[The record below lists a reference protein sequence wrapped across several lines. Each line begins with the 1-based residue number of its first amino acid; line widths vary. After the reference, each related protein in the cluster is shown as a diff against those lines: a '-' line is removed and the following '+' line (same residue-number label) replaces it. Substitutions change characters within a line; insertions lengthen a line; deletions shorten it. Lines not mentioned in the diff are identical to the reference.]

1 MRLPVPVVRADA
13 VEHYAELLSSEALP
27 SEALCLTAVRGLTID
42 EALARFDASPQTRTT
57 TLADAGQA
65 SVNAF
70 PDELFLVVA
79 GERDGWVFLAEHNGF
94 HGSLPEVLA
103 RLSSGTV
110 AATVYWNVNFNNT
123 IALARDGQILGEMDF
138 VGGDE
143 PTADLAT
150 YLEDLDFDDADF
162 MCAAAIAFVERVTG
176 VRLDAN
182 WATAPHQTAV
192 ITQPARFEDPD
203 PAGWLVVNAREVF
216 DLFRSAETS
225 VLREIATMAASRA
238 CAAAGI
244 DDPDIA
250 RDLSTDVDGLSAAA
264 LLQRREQLTD
274 RLRESHFRAL
284 NLRWD
289 RCTPPDPQA
298 DRVTRLQ
305 ADVARRHADTTAEQ
319 MLVARAH
326 ALAAVRACLSKD
338 AITSAAQALINA
350 CQADRA
356 HWSDLR
362 EQAATLLSEAR

>member
-42 EALARFDASPQTRTT
+42 EVLARFDASPQTRTT

-79 GERDGWVFLAEHNGF
+79 DERDGWVFLAEHNGY
-94 HGSLPEVLA
+94 HGSLPEVLT
-103 RLSSGTV
+103 RVSHGTV
-110 AATVYWNVNFNNT
+110 AATAYWNVNLDNT
-123 IALARDGQILGEMDF
+123 IVLARGQILGEMDF
-138 VGGDE
+138 VEGTE
-143 PTADLAT
+143 PTADLAI
-150 YLEDLDFDDADF
+150 YLDGLNFDDTDI
-162 MCAAAIAFVERVTG
+162 MCASAITFVERVTG
-176 VRLDAN
+176 VRLDVG

-192 ITQPARFEDPD
+192 ITQPSRFESHN
-203 PAGWLVVNAREVF
+203 PASWLVVNAPEVF

-225 VLREIATMAASRA
+225 ALREIAAMAASRA
-238 CAAAGI
+238 CTAAAV

-274 RLRESHFRAL
+274 RLREAHFRAL

-289 RCTPPDPQA
+289 RCTPPDQQA

-319 MLVARAH
+319 VLVTRAH

-356 HWSDLR
+356 HWPDLR
-362 EQAATLLSEAR
+362 EQAATRLSEAR